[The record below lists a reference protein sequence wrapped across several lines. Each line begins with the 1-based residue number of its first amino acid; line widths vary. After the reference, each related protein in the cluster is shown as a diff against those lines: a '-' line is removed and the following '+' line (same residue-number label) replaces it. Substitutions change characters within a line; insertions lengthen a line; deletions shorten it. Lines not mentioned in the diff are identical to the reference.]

1 MVSSAVQCVHCT
13 KVASNVLYQE
23 MALVCGTPV
32 VSSVVKR
39 TENRLSRHLGLNFSL
54 LRKIC
59 ETTKCLDAWILSNI
73 CNIVELRKLTYSN
86 GFTSATPN

>member
-1 MVSSAVQCVHCT
+1 MHVPCRLYSGGYHRNCMEEVSNAVHCT

-23 MALVCGTPV
+23 MALMCGTPV
-32 VSSVVKR
+32 VSSDVQH

-59 ETTKCLDAWILSNI
+59 ETTKCLDA
-73 CNIVELRKLTYSN
+73 
-86 GFTSATPN
+86 